1 MNGKLEITIK
11 KGTDGSNEFV
21 TRETTSNIPKVN
33 EVGKA
38 SPKSQLVMG
47 LATQYAKQLMNEGI
61 NVYANVTGNT
71 IQTNQ
76 INRFLNITADVALAA
91 SGIVGA
97 IAVGFK
103 YTTQAINEQIEIQKA
118 YNKSQFIQ
126 SGMGKIVNSYGR
138 YN

>member
-11 KGTDGSNEFV
+11 KGTEGSNEFV
-21 TRETTSNIPKVN
+21 TRETTSKIPKVN
-33 EVGKA
+33 EVGKS

-91 SGIVGA
+91 SGIVLSVLLSKMSFAGTLL
-97 IAVGFK
+97 IFES
-103 YTTQAINEQIEIQKA
+103 NSSS
-118 YNKSQFIQ
+118 NKDS
-126 SGMGKIVNSYGR
+126 SNV
-138 YN
+138 